1 MDYLAEAKKF
11 GGSPVASESS
21 DIDYLSA
28 AKKFGGTPVPAEAP
42 AQTNKPINY
51 LEAAKAFGG
60 APVEAPVQKPDTQP
74 NPFIDQAE
82 KQIPTPEEKKK
93 EGGRWYDFLTEEAT
107 ARHELAKKVGEDVFV
122 ATKNTPVQAKAAIAA
137 ALEGND
143 PEVVFGKKDW
153 KDTAIQEARK
163 AAREERGFKGA
174 EDEYLLGITREKL
187 RNLPQNLSFSL
198 VSMGAG
204 LAAGIPAA
212 LGTTPIGGYAVGAGA
227 SGLAAYRMDTNNFL
241 RDLRENLDAASEK
254 TTGKPLTDQQFI
266 KVAKNYESMV
276 REHGLWEALPEAL
289 SNVIGAKL
297 GAALFKEAAP
307 GIKGLLADTA
317 KVGGQFVN
325 ELSTETITQTGQH
338 NVEVDAGMS
347 DKPKRSFTDIDDLKK
362 SAQEVLPDVL
372 LLTGVTTGGAKAA
385 GAAYRGTQFAKN
397 RELAQAIEEDV
408 ARRSFTREGIR
419 EEAARRMAGAPPT
432 DIATAAEAI
441 DRAAAQPPVA
451 PPEPP
456 EAQAKPAEV
465 APSSFSEEN
474 LVSMGIGKTNKKIR
488 TQLLGKDLNNP
499 DEREEV
505 RSVLEQYSQNPKL
518 SEGIRTKVTDF
529 LNSPVMTGTVAAT
542 PQSVNQILE
551 KPQMSATQV
560 ASLEGDFAD
569 VEEDVMK
576 AYATGKGT
584 PIQTPVGEFNVVA
597 LEDQNENGELFIH
610 NDMGEMIGSVFFS
623 KFEAPDGTLFEPE
636 FNIDESYRSPE
647 FDAEIYTLLDA
658 LGAAYPKAEEVITA
672 EPTEA
677 AKEEPPVPPGM
688 TRLYHGSATPDR
700 TEGPAWFSTS
710 REYAKNYRDGAQL
723 QYVDYPTEKVN
734 AALDPDKIGRTV
746 ENGFTWNVELDSSET
761 GPRQIVGSPVKAAIP
776 KSITS
781 MTRNEYQ
788 NDEASLGQVPTQL
801 VPEGFSFANERGE
814 LLSIKELID
823 TYGNKVVNTLAT
835 LYGVRVKDLK
845 RNAEKLLKIQQNL
858 RAVEGLTEE
867 RLNAM
872 TVRQLQ
878 ELAKQIGV
886 SKSGNKAG
894 LVASIA
900 NYAPSVTKEF
910 NRRVQNIKHKSAVV
924 NALRNNQPV
933 SDAVLNDYPDLAAYS
948 QPRESKVY
956 QNAIRQLALVDALS
970 TIDDF
975 NIAVRRIEQTL
986 SDPEVDPLVAQ
997 VQGDVLAEMKR
1008 IREKTFPTT
1017 APVQYENVDL
1027 DNSSSVGEQSKR
1039 SPSFK
1044 RKIKKINKL
1053 LQDGF
1058 MTEEQHTAAITQA
1071 IEDDV
1076 KQQKKTQKARGAM
1089 EIKQRLAEAA
1099 KNGILSTEDLEL
1111 AEWFIR
1117 QNYNLFDDL
1126 GISIRQPTKYE
1137 RGTSGSYEPFTRI
1150 ATLLKRPDI
1159 RGTTIIH
1166 EFMHHM
1172 ERMMPVEVQGEITK
1186 AWIKSFESARKKAD
1200 KGTDQDLKNY
1210 FELLY
1215 NYHFREDLSSE
1226 KQMRAVMKMLKD
1238 GRVDYEFYQ
1247 YVNPSEFWAVNAA
1260 RIVENRFNFSEGT
1273 INKLK
1278 QWLRELAQKLKS
1290 VVGLPSDAPLMRALD
1305 SLAKADGKFK
1315 AGSAM
1320 LAQTDTYFA
1329 LGPNQRQPTP
1339 EAKDALDEMQRLGM
1353 GERPQ
1358 APGMFATA
1366 SSYVTDAVNNPSASI
1381 QSAKQTYTRWIDG
1394 LGTQVFAAD
1403 RALNNNIQRAIRQAG
1418 LGKEEIIGYALNV
1431 SLSQTNH
1438 ADAVATNHIL
1448 YGDSR
1453 WNADLLK
1460 WEAIN
1465 DDEAK
1470 LSTLARQTEEMAKAH
1485 GLSFEQAKLIAHRAF
1500 EARRLQGLQEF
1511 NEQIREEMR
1520 NQYDQGNVRE
1530 ANRLRR
1536 KLKWI
1541 HMNQEQIDLGLDFFD
1556 TFPELADIDA
1566 TWNKMRENA
1575 ARVMVDTGLWTEE
1588 ESNDLLSVSDYVPF
1602 RRDMPEEAESNPKG
1616 FLRGLQVQAK
1626 ERRLKGSELP
1636 VSNIYDNMAMWTQYG
1651 INRGVRNRSTVAL
1664 VDALVDFGMA
1674 EKVSSPEKATNLVKA
1689 WRDGKLEYYNVSDPM
1704 FIPAFRGLESVAVPV
1719 FKTAAK
1725 FSNTLRDTVVM
1736 FPLFTVAQVPADAY
1750 SAMFSSGLKPQY
1762 ALRIPFLA
1770 AKEFGKTLIGISK
1783 TQERLKKFGAVG
1795 VKEFMASAALK
1806 DAEIEA
1812 GLLKQAGVTKQI
1824 LSYAK
1829 RGLKHFAMAG
1839 DNAVRQAVYEA
1850 SMQAGLS
1857 EAEAIEKAF
1866 NVIHFR
1872 NMGTNPVLRMG
1883 GQIIP
1888 FFNAYLAAM
1897 DVTYKTITGI
1907 GISPQERREGLKTF
1921 IYMNAAVMTLST
1933 LYAMANAD
1941 DEDYLKK
1948 PTQVRDRL
1956 LMIPGSGGLS
1966 IPLRKDTFLLPK
1978 VLAEHLYLTISEKGF
1993 EDARKMRDSMVS
2005 WLTSSLFSP
2014 TLMPQILK
2022 PTVEV
2027 MLNKDFFM
2035 GRDLVPYYQSKMEK
2049 FRQFNDSTSEL
2060 GKLAGKS
2067 NVISPIAVDHLMRG
2081 YLGSFGGLVLALTN
2095 RVLHNDPEVERPEL
2109 SFREMLNSIPGTSSF
2124 ISKPS
2129 ENSLKTDFYIL
2140 QEECNKAAMT
2150 LKDIASRNPKDIEEA
2165 LKDKDFVM
2173 RAGMAKEIN
2182 KIGRDL
2188 GKIRKYITYVS
2199 NAPESEFSA
2208 EKKAEEIRKMR
2219 ELEWEVLKDMDVK
2232 RLRAMAN
2239 L

>member
-82 KQIPTPEEKKK
+82 KQTPTPEEKKK

-137 ALEGND
+137 TLEGND

-212 LGTTPIGGYAVGAGA
+212 LGTTPIGGYFAGAGA

-241 RDLRENLDAASEK
+241 RDLRDNLDAASEK

-317 KVGGQFVN
+317 KVGSQFVN

-408 ARRSFTREGIR
+408 ARRSFTPEGIR

-432 DIATAAEAI
+432 DIAAIAEAA

-610 NDMGEMIGSVFFS
+610 NDMGEVVGSVFFS
-623 KFEAPDGTLFEPE
+623 KFEAPDGTLFEPQ
-636 FNIDESYRSPE
+636 FNIDQAYRSPE
-647 FDAEIYTLLDA
+647 FDAEIYTMLDA

-672 EPTEA
+672 ET
-677 AKEEPPVPPGM
+677 PPAPPAGVSRSPVEM
-688 TRLYHGSATPDR
+688 TK
-700 TEGPAWFSTS
+700 
-710 REYAKNYRDGAQL
+710 REYQEDQ
-723 QYVDYPTEKVN
+723 E
-734 AALDPDKIGRTV
+734 
-746 ENGFTWNVELDSSET
+746 
-761 GPRQIVGSPVKAAIP
+761 
-776 KSITS
+776 
-781 MTRNEYQ
+781 
-788 NDEASLGQVPTQL
+788 SLGQVPTQL
-801 VPEGFSFANERGE
+801 VPKGFSFANESGE

-823 TYGNKVVNTLAT
+823 TYGDKVVNTLAT

-910 NRRVQNIKHKSAVV
+910 NKRVQNIKHKSAVV

-948 QPRESKVY
+948 QPRESQVY

-975 NIAVRRIEQTL
+975 NVAVRQIEQTL
-986 SDPEVDPLVAQ
+986 SDTEVDPLVAQ
-997 VQGDVLAEMKR
+997 VQGDVLEKMR
-1008 IREKTFPTT
+1008 EIRAKTLPTT

-1058 MTEEQHTAAITQA
+1058 ITEEQHTAAITQA
-1071 IEDDV
+1071 IEDDA

-1186 AWIKSFESARKKAD
+1186 AWIKSFESAKKKAD

-1226 KQMRAVMKMLKD
+1226 KQMRAAMKMLKD

-1453 WNADLLK
+1453 WNVDLLK

-1470 LSTLARQTEEMAKAH
+1470 LSTLARQTEDMAKAH

-1575 ARVMVDTGLWTEE
+1575 AKVMIDTGLWTEE
-1588 ESNDLLSVSDYVPF
+1588 EADTLLSVTDYVPF
-1602 RRDMPEEAESNPKG
+1602 RRDMEEEANANPKG

-1636 VSNIYDNMAMWTQYG
+1636 VTNIYDNMAMWTQYA

-1664 VDALVDFGMA
+1664 VDALMDFGMA

-1812 GLLKQAGVTKQI
+1812 GLLRQAGVTKQI

-1872 NMGTNPVLRMG
+1872 NMGTNPLLRMG
-1883 GQIIP
+1883 GQTIP

-1966 IPLRKDTFLLPK
+1966 IPLRKDAFLLPK

-2027 MLNKDFFM
+2027 MLNRDFFM

-2150 LKDIASRNPKDIEEA
+2150 LKDIENRNPKDIQEA
-2165 LKDKDFVM
+2165 LKDKDLVM
-2173 RAGMAKEIN
+2173 RAGMAKDIN
-2182 KIGRDL
+2182 KIGREL
-2188 GKIRKYITYVS
+2188 GEIRKYITYVN
-2199 NAPESEFSA
+2199 NAPESQFTA

-2219 ELEWEVLKDMDVK
+2219 ELEWKVLKDMDVK
-2232 RLRAMAN
+2232 RLRAMAK

>member
-28 AKKFGGTPVPAEAP
+28 AKKFGGTPVPVEAP
-42 AQTNKPINY
+42 TQIDKPVNY

-60 APVEAPVQKPDTQP
+60 APVEAPTQKPDTQP

-82 KQIPTPEEKKK
+82 KQVPTPEEKKK
-93 EGGRWYDFLTEEAT
+93 EGGRWYDFLTEETT
-107 ARHELAKKVGEDVFV
+107 ARHQLAKKVGEDVFV
-122 ATKNTPVQAKAAIAA
+122 ATKNTPVQAKAAVAA
-137 ALEGND
+137 ALQGND
-143 PEVVFGKKDW
+143 PEVIFGEKDW
-153 KDTAIQEARK
+153 KSNAIQEARK
-163 AAREERGFKGA
+163 VAKAERGFEGA

-212 LGTTPIGGYAVGAGA
+212 IGTTPVGGYVAGAGA
-227 SGLAAYRMDTNNFL
+227 SGLAAYRMDTNAFL
-241 RDLRENLDAASEK
+241 RDLRDSLDAASQK
-254 TTGKPLTDQQFI
+254 TTGKPLTDDQFI

-289 SNVIGAKL
+289 GNVVGAKL

-307 GIKGLLADTA
+307 GIKGLLSDLG

-338 NVEVDAGMS
+338 NVEIDAGMS
-347 DKPKRSFTDIDDLKK
+347 KEPKRSFTDIDDLKK

-385 GAAYRGTQFAKN
+385 GVAYRETQFAKN
-397 RELAQAIEEDV
+397 RELARAIEEDV
-408 ARRSFTREGIR
+408 ASRSFTPEGIR

-432 DIATAAEAI
+432 DIAAVAEAV

-456 EAQAKPAEV
+456 EATAV
-465 APSSFSEEN
+465 AGTAPTAFSEEN

-488 TQLLGKDLNNP
+488 TQLIGKDLNDP
-499 DEREEV
+499 EQREEV

-518 SEGIRTKVTDF
+518 SEGIRTRVNEF
-529 LNSPVMTGTVAAT
+529 LMSKLMTGELGAAT
-542 PQSVNQILE
+542 PQAVNQALAESKIGT
-551 KPQMSATQV
+551 TQV

-576 AYATGKGT
+576 AYAAGKGT
-584 PIQTPVGEFNVVA
+584 PIQTPVGEFNIVA

-623 KFEAPDGTLFEPE
+623 KYEAPDGTLFSPV

-647 FDAEIYTLLDA
+647 FDAEIYTLLDS
-658 LGAAYPKAEEVITA
+658 LGASYPKAEEVISA
-672 EPTEA
+672 
-677 AKEEPPVPPGM
+677 VPPSAPGVTRSPIEM
-688 TRLYHGSATPDR
+688 T
-700 TEGPAWFSTS
+700 
-710 REYAKNYRDGAQL
+710 K
-723 QYVDYPTEKVN
+723 
-734 AALDPDKIGRTV
+734 
-746 ENGFTWNVELDSSET
+746 
-761 GPRQIVGSPVKAAIP
+761 
-776 KSITS
+776 
-781 MTRNEYQ
+781 NEYQ
-788 NDEASLGQVPTQL
+788 KDQASLGQVPTQL

-823 TYGNKVVNTLAT
+823 TYGDKAVNTLAT

-867 RLNAM
+867 QLNAM

-886 SKSGNKAG
+886 SKSGNKDG

-900 NYAPSVTKEF
+900 NYAPSVTKDF

-933 SDAVLNDYPDLAAYS
+933 SDAVLKDYPDLAAYS
-948 QPRESKVY
+948 QPRESQVY

-970 TIDDF
+970 TIDEF
-975 NIAVRRIEQTL
+975 NIRVRGIEEIL
-986 SDPEVDPLVAQ
+986 SDPNVDPLDAQ

-1008 IREKTFPTT
+1008 IREKSFGTT
-1017 APVQYENVDL
+1017 TQYENVDL

-1044 RKIKKINKL
+1044 RQIKKINKL
-1053 LQDGF
+1053 FQDGF
-1058 MTEEQHTAAITQA
+1058 MTEEQHTAAVTQA
-1071 IEDDV
+1071 IENDI

-1099 KNGILSTEDLEL
+1099 KNDILSTEDLEL

-1137 RGTSGSYEPFTRI
+1137 RGVSGSYDPFTRVS
-1150 ATLLKRPDI
+1150 TLLKRPDI

-1172 ERMMPVEVQGEITK
+1172 ERMMPVEVQSEITK
-1186 AWIKSFESARKKAD
+1186 AWSKSLMSAKKKAE
-1200 KGTDQDLKNY
+1200 KGTDQDLKN
-1210 FELLY
+1210 FFDLLY
-1215 NYHFREDLSSE
+1215 NYHFIEALSSS
-1226 KQMRAVMKMLKD
+1226 QQIHAALKMIKD
-1238 GRVDYEFYQ
+1238 GRVEYEFYQ
-1247 YVNPSEFWAVNAA
+1247 YVNPSEFWAVNAS
-1260 RIVENRFNFSEGT
+1260 RIVENRYNFSEGT
-1273 INKLK
+1273 INRLK

-1305 SLAKADGKFK
+1305 SLAKSDGKFK
-1315 AGSAM
+1315 SGAAM
-1320 LAQTDTYFA
+1320 LAQTDTYFS
-1329 LGPNQRQPTP
+1329 LGPNQQQPTQQ
-1339 EAKDALDEMQRLGM
+1339 AKDALDEMQRLGL

-1381 QSAKQTYTRWIDG
+1381 QAAKQTYTRWIDS
-1394 LGTQVFAAD
+1394 LGTQIFASD
-1403 RALNNNIQRAIRQAG
+1403 RALNNNIQRAIRDAG
-1418 LGKEEIIGYALNV
+1418 LGQEEIIGYALNV

-1448 YGDSR
+1448 YGNSK

-1460 WEAIN
+1460 WEAVN

-1470 LSTLARQTEEMAKAH
+1470 LSTLARQTDEMAKAH
-1485 GLSFEQAKLIAHRAF
+1485 GLTFDQAKLFAHRAF

-1511 NEQIREEMR
+1511 NENIREEMR
-1520 NQYDQGNVRE
+1520 NQYDQGNIRE

-1541 HMNQEQIDLGLDFFD
+1541 HMDQDQIDFGLDLFNQ
-1556 TFPELADIDA
+1556 FPELADIDV
-1566 TWNKMRENA
+1566 TWNNMRTNA
-1575 ARVMVDTGLWTEE
+1575 AQVMVDTGLWTEDE
-1588 ESNDLLSVSDYVPF
+1588 ANDLLSVTDYVPF
-1602 RRDMPEEAESNPKG
+1602 RREMEEEANANPKG

-1626 ERRLKGSELP
+1626 EKRLRGSELP
-1636 VSNIYDNMAMWTQYG
+1636 VTNIYDNMAMWTQYA

-1664 VDALVDFGMA
+1664 VDALLDFGMA

-1704 FIPAFRGLESVAVPV
+1704 FIPAFRGMESVAVPV

-1750 SAMFSSGLKPQY
+1750 AAMFSSGLKPQY

-1770 AKEFGKTLIGISK
+1770 VKEFGKTLVGISK

-1812 GLLKQAGVTKQI
+1812 GLLRQAGVTKQI
-1824 LSYAK
+1824 LNYAK

-1883 GQIIP
+1883 GQTIP

-1897 DVTYKTITGI
+1897 DVTYKTITGV
-1907 GISPQERREGLKTF
+1907 GISPQERKEGLKTF

-1966 IPLRKDTFLLPK
+1966 IPLRKDAFLLPK
-1978 VLAEHLYLTISEKGF
+1978 VLAEHLYLLITDKGF
-1993 EDARKMRDSMVS
+1993 QDTRKMRDSMTS
-2005 WLTSSLFSP
+2005 WFTSALFSP

-2027 MLNKDFFM
+2027 MLNRDFFM
-2035 GRDLVPYYQSKMEK
+2035 ARDLVPYYQSKMEK
-2049 FRQFNDSTSEL
+2049 FRQFNESTSEL

-2067 NVISPIAVDHLMRG
+2067 NVISPIAVDHLIRG
-2081 YLGSFGGLVLALTN
+2081 YLGSFGGLVLMMTN
-2095 RVLHNDPEVERPEL
+2095 KVLHNDPEVERPEL
-2109 SFREMLNSIPGTSSF
+2109 SFREMLNSVPGTSSF

-2150 LKDIASRNPKDIEEA
+2150 LKDIANRNPKDIQEI
-2165 LKDKDFVM
+2165 LKDKDLVM
-2173 RAGMAKEIN
+2173 RAGMAKDIN

-2188 GKIRKYITYVS
+2188 GKIRKYITYIN
-2199 NAPESEFSA
+2199 NAPESQFTA

-2219 ELEWEVLKDMDVK
+2219 ELEWKALKDMDVK